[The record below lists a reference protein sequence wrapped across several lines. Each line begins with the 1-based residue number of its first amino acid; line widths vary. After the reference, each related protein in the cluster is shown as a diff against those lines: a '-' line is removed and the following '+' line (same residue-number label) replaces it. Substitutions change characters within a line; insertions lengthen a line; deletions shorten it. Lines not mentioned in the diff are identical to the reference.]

1 MLKHKPLD
9 PTVRSTMTEFSISRK
24 TPGKTDFPKSHPAC
38 IVMAGW
44 TTEDWE
50 KLESF
55 GDFPLLEICPEAPA
69 YFAQAGHFSAR
80 DLRNIVSTF
89 GLDVDHHDAEAIYH
103 IILER
108 AEGAPWVLPILETI
122 IAPQRVKN
130 GGFKNKN
137 KVSHVLQKFPL
148 SKLRLKA
155 NPHLHE
161 RTGELLLPPVVPD
174 IAVAAFC
181 EYAIEAYYQKIEN
194 KSLFEE
200 HYIEARKIL
209 SDISPAD
216 IIMVELGQIDD
227 IQDWDEH
234 ASLISSLMSDYP
246 DAVSEHL
253 HLHLIATLK
262 HFSQHITQ
270 TSSADDLE
278 GIMVLSGAA
287 AKQAKLLQNPRKETV
302 IEHVRKLGI
311 EVDLNL
317 VTDEAVATLS
327 AALDAGLVMR
337 VRIQD
342 LAIADLEE
350 KIAETKEAIAA
361 ANAEEDYALLTRL
374 APQAGEEKEALRVA
388 REVQEA
394 ILLCLGELVS
404 GTTEDQDAAL
414 AELRAFIEKNDP
426 DTEDYAEADASLAS
440 ELFTLPDAEE
450 NPVEDHTAADDVDPE
465 DAVEDN
471 SPIDATSVSSDVVNS
486 DDPETAGHDQA
497 EGNTS
502 EPTVTDAYE
511 EDTVEAQNTHAGIDE
526 NEGAAKEIEP
536 QDVDP
541 QPDADSVD
549 IENPLEDAPIQ
560 SAIETAE
567 DRYSEPEALPDL
579 IPRIEPETYVAEIDI
594 DTTPPVPVSV
604 LASLIHRNLLGIAA
618 DAAKS
623 FEHEGKHWPIRAV
636 VLEAAAGSRTPHRK
650 YGADTQRFL
659 ELATRGAGDAASD
672 VGSILLLGA
681 LIRPALLETS
691 LSSLR
696 NILHELCRGSLGQH
710 LQQATDAIS
719 ELDYD
724 FPPDAD
730 ELASLSG
737 GQRTPQKQ
745 RLAAQLGKWA
755 DTVSAKTSRWPFA
768 TAIMHHIAS
777 PAGPIGAAL
786 SAISNGNK
794 NAASLA
800 REAIDGLSSAS
811 KIETLAAEYASEAGR
826 NTARLHP
833 KGIEYLERQ
842 LEEPLGLL
850 DSWIDATMREG
861 SQGQKSEAR
870 LRTIVGNLNSR
881 LQKAETGLRA
891 EATSA
896 PDTLAGATAHWV
908 ADQVREVL
916 QALRG
921 EDTGAFATLDEAL
934 AAERDLLPA
943 SVRDTL
949 DIPEGRFDAFSNLLN
964 KTVIPDPKG
973 ALAQARE
980 EGAFDTASRLG
991 SRFGIDVQDGLTHD
1005 MKVFAKTWSAEINT
1019 RVRRLKT
1026 LSKVDYKHQEEISR
1040 RLALCEILLGRLT
1053 AVDNGSEVHDLAEL
1067 PAAAAEIDATCAQIE
1082 AKIRA
1087 DQVQRIDQY
1096 RNDRNSEEADT
1107 LLGALDGIT
1116 VEAAEDRIAQLRDG
1130 RSAAIFQTEL
1140 GGLVSDFL
1148 PDFLAYANSA
1158 QWPTTS
1164 EALERTVAA
1173 AGPLHIEEDRRGAGL
1188 DLIHLYR
1195 AIGTSMQSKQPDLPK
1210 VKVLFEEIGY
1220 DSVKIHNPRPVGRS
1234 GLWQAQLGGRIQPL
1248 RSGDWFL
1255 PPVFGSQAAN
1265 GAGAH
1270 LVLIGRD
1277 TLPENLV
1284 KTLSSDMPAILLF
1297 AGVIDAQRRREL
1309 AEHLR
1314 DNAIPALLIDETLIT
1329 FAGTRRQA
1337 RARTI
1342 FECGLPYGRVEPY
1355 TTDAGQL
1362 PPEMFFGRSEEI
1374 RLIMS
1379 KTADGCL
1386 VYGGRQLGK
1395 SALLGH
1401 IARTEHA
1408 PEKDRIVVTRE
1419 VRPLGKSEKPSEI
1432 WSHLASML
1440 SPEIVRPAS
1449 RNAEDVSRDIKAWL
1463 MHHRQGHIVAMFDEA
1478 DNFMDA
1484 DTRDD
1489 YPELAR
1495 LKKLMEES
1503 GRAFKVVFAGLHNVQ
1518 RMSHQ
1523 PNSPLAHLGLPICI
1537 GPLNRTED
1545 DKRAAHDLVV
1555 SPMRAAGFRF
1565 ENHEAIEEILAWANY
1580 YPSLIQEYMKGLLST
1595 LHGSGSGKPY
1605 RLPEGDPLWPIS
1617 SDTLFDHRGFG
1628 EIENRIRF
1636 KFHLTLNLDPRY
1648 ALVAY
1653 TLGRLNVEGQEDKA
1667 RVTGFDPREL
1677 LDEAST
1683 FWPRSSEIPA
1693 LAAFEALLE
1702 ELFDLGVL
1710 GRVPIPGTK
1719 RFRYLLGS
1727 RQVATMLGSEDDI
1740 YHALAEIEE
1749 KDPEVA
1755 YDRSVHRRRYKLN
1768 TSGNQGEFSYCPLT
1782 DLQIE
1787 RIVQPQDATGQIVCG
1802 LEALGL
1808 SKVGSSLKRIAE
1820 SGHLPGAPE
1829 QGINVEIVR
1838 SKRELRAPVE
1848 RKGASQNPVI
1858 LVFTPED
1865 RKEAHDALTWLEHQP
1880 RVLNKQVRPLLLLD
1894 AANTEMRDIA
1904 TRRPEQSQFLT
1915 AWGAEMIRI
1924 HLSHIEKVELD
1935 TKPMRSAILAA
1946 AGGIPSET
1954 IKLISA
1960 MRVAEDPLEVAR
1972 EWKVSFRMPAGLLN
1986 GTLGKALSIL
1996 DMGDDEDA
2004 DTFNEILRDHA
2015 GADLVDIGPDLVATG
2030 LATWFKK
2037 KAGRI
2042 RRSALGDLLARET
2055 EK

>member
-1 MLKHKPLD
+1 MLKQKPLD
-9 PTVRSTMTEFSISRK
+9 PAFRPTMTDFSISRK
-24 TPGKTDFPKSHPAC
+24 TTVKPDFPESHPAC

-44 TTEDWE
+44 TPENWE
-50 KLESF
+50 TPETF
-55 GDFPLLEICPEAPA
+55 GAFPLLEVCLEAPA

-89 GLDVDHHDAEAIYH
+89 GLDVNHHDAEAIYR

-108 AEGAPWVLPILETI
+108 SEKAPWVLPMLESI
-122 IAPQRVKN
+122 IASQRVKN
-130 GGFKNKN
+130 GGFKSKNRN

-148 SKLRLKA
+148 LKLCLKA
-155 NPHLHE
+155 NPQLHE
-161 RTGELLLPPVVPD
+161 RAGELLLPPVAPD
-174 IAVAAFC
+174 VAVAAFC
-181 EYAIEAYYQKIEN
+181 EYAIASYYQKTED
-194 KSLFEE
+194 KSAFGE

-216 IIMVELGQIDD
+216 IIMVELGQIKD
-227 IQDWDEH
+227 IEDWDEH
-234 ASLISSLMSDYP
+234 ASLIISLMSDYP

-253 HLHLIATLK
+253 HHHLIATLK
-262 HFSQHITQ
+262 HFSRDITPT
-270 TSSADDLE
+270 TSVDDLE
-278 GIMVLSGAA
+278 TITLLSGAA
-287 AKQAKLLQNPRKETV
+287 AKQAKLLQTPRKETV
-302 IEHVRKLGI
+302 IGQVRKLGI
-311 EVDLNL
+311 EVEPDL
-317 VTDEAVATLS
+317 VTDDAVATLS

-337 VRIQD
+337 MRTQD

-361 ANAEEDYALLTRL
+361 ANAEEDYTLLARL
-374 APQAGEEKEALRVA
+374 APQAGGEKEALRIA
-388 REVQEA
+388 HEVQEA
-394 ILLCLGELVS
+394 ILLCLDDLVT
-404 GTTEDQDAAL
+404 GTTEDHDTAL
-414 AELRAFIEKNDP
+414 AELRAFIENNDLEAED
-426 DTEDYAEADASLAS
+426 DTEADASLAS
-440 ELFTLPDAEE
+440 ELFALPVAD
-450 NPVEDHTAADDVDPE
+450 EDHTEAADDVDPE
-465 DAVEDN
+465 DEADKTTPVDT
-471 SPIDATSVSSDVVNS
+471 ASDVS
-486 DDPETAGHDQA
+486 DPVTRDAPDTVVHVQA
-497 EGNTS
+497 DVSAS
-502 EPTVTDAYE
+502 EPTVADAPE
-511 EDTVEAQNTHAGIDE
+511 EDSVEVQSADADIGE
-526 NEGAAKEIEP
+526 NEGDEKEIEP
-536 QDVDP
+536 QDTDTRPNTDP
-541 QPDADSVD
+541 VA
-549 IENPLEDAPIQ
+549 IEAPIEDAPGQ
-560 SAIETAE
+560 PVIEAAE
-567 DRYSEPEALPDL
+567 DNASEPEALPETAPL
-579 IPRIEPETYVAEIDI
+579 TEPETYVAELDI
-594 DTTPPVPVSV
+594 DTTPPVPVLV
-604 LASLIHRNLLGIAA
+604 LASLIDRNLLGITA

-623 FEHEGKHWPIRAV
+623 FEREGKHWPIRAV

-659 ELATRGAGDAASD
+659 ELATRAANDAASD

-691 LSSLR
+691 LTSLR
-696 NILHELCRGSLGQH
+696 SILHELCRGSLGQH

-730 ELASLSG
+730 ELARLSG
-737 GQRTPQKQ
+737 SQHTPQKQ

-755 DTVSAKTSRWPFA
+755 DAVSAKTSRWPFA

-786 SAISNGNK
+786 AAIGIGSK
-794 NAASLA
+794 NAANLA
-800 REAIDGLSSAS
+800 REVIDGLSSAS

-850 DSWIDATMREG
+850 DSWIDATTREG
-861 SQGQKSEAR
+861 SQGQRSEAR
-870 LRTIVGNLNSR
+870 LRTIVDNLTSR
-881 LQKAETGLRA
+881 LEKAETGLRT
-891 EATSA
+891 EAKGA
-896 PDTLAGATAHWV
+896 ADPLAGATARWV
-908 ADQVREVL
+908 ADQIHEVL

-921 EDTGAFATLDEAL
+921 EDTGTFATLDEAL
-934 AAERDLLPA
+934 TAERDLLPA
-943 SVRDTL
+943 SVRDAL
-949 DIPEGRFDAFSNLLN
+949 DVPEGRFEAFSDLLN
-964 KTVIPDPKG
+964 ETVIPDPEG
-973 ALAQARE
+973 ALTQARE
-980 EGAFDTASRLG
+980 EGAFETASRLA
-991 SRFGIDVQDGLTHD
+991 SRFGIDLQDGLNQD
-1005 MKVFAKTWSAEINT
+1005 MKAFAKTWSAELTT
-1019 RVRRLKT
+1019 RVRKLKT
-1026 LSKVDYKHQEEISR
+1026 LSKVDYRHQEDISR
-1040 RLALCEILLGRLT
+1040 RLSMCEILLERL
-1053 AVDNGSEVHDLAEL
+1053 AAIDNGSEIHDLAEL
-1067 PAAAAEIDATCAQIE
+1067 PAAVAEIDATCTQIE
-1082 AKIRA
+1082 AKIRE

-1096 RNDRNSEEADT
+1096 RNDRNSEEADA

-1148 PDFLAYANSA
+1148 PDFLSYASSP

-1164 EALERTVAA
+1164 ETLESTVAA
-1173 AGPLHIEEDRRGAGL
+1173 AGPLHIGEDRRSAGL

-1195 AIGTSMQSKQPDLPK
+1195 AIGTSMQSRQPDLPK
-1210 VKVLFEEIGY
+1210 IKVLFEEIGY
-1220 DSVKIHNPRPVGRS
+1220 DSVKIHDFRTVGRS
-1234 GLWQAQLGGRIQPL
+1234 GLWQARFGGQIQPV
-1248 RSGDWFL
+1248 RSGEWFL
-1255 PPVFGSQAAN
+1255 PPVFGSQAAS

-1270 LVLIGRD
+1270 FVLVGRD
-1277 TLPENLV
+1277 TLPENVV
-1284 KTLSSDMPAILLF
+1284 KTLSRDMPAILLF

-1309 AEHLR
+1309 AEYLR
-1314 DNAIPALLIDETLIT
+1314 ANAIPALLIDEALVA
-1329 FAGTRRQA
+1329 FAATRRQA
-1337 RARTI
+1337 RSRTI
-1342 FECGLPYGRVEPY
+1342 FECGLPYGCVEPY

-1401 IARTEHA
+1401 IARTGHA

-1432 WSHLASML
+1432 WTHLASML

-1484 DTRDD
+1484 DTRND

-1495 LKKLMEES
+1495 LKKLMEET

-1565 ENHEAIEEILAWANY
+1565 ESHEAIEEILAWANY

-1605 RLPEGDPLWPIS
+1605 RLPEGDPLWPIP
-1617 SDTLFDHRGFG
+1617 SDTLFAHRGFG
-1628 EIENRIRF
+1628 QIESRIRY
-1636 KFHLTLNLDPRY
+1636 KFQLTLNLDPRY

-1683 FWPRSSEIPA
+1683 FWPRSSEIPV

-1749 KDPEVA
+1749 KDPAPA
-1755 YDRSVHRRRYKLN
+1755 YDRSVHRRRYNLN
-1768 TSGNQGEFSYCPLT
+1768 ASGNQGEFSYCPLT

-1787 RIVQPQDATGQIVCG
+1787 RIVQPQDVTVQIVCG

-1808 SKVGSSLKRIAE
+1808 SKIGSSLKRIAE
-1820 SGHLPGAPE
+1820 SGHLSGAPE
-1829 QGINVEIVR
+1829 QRINVEIVR
-1838 SKRELRAPVE
+1838 GTRELRTLVE
-1848 RKGASQNPVI
+1848 RRGASQNPLI
-1858 LVFTPED
+1858 LVFTPEN
-1865 RKEAHDALTWLEHQP
+1865 RKEAHDALTWLERQP
-1880 RVLNKQVRPLLLLD
+1880 QVLNNQVRPLLLLD

-1954 IKLISA
+1954 IKLIST

-1972 EWKVSFRMPAGLLN
+1972 EWKVSFRVPAGLLN
-1986 GTLGKALSIL
+1986 GPLGKALSIL

-2004 DTFNEILRDHA
+2004 ETFNEILRDHA

-2042 RRSALGDLLARET
+2042 RRSALGDLLARQT

>member
-1 MLKHKPLD
+1 MLKQKALD
-9 PTVRSTMTEFSISRK
+9 PAVRPTMTEFSISK
-24 TPGKTDFPKSHPAC
+24 KAPGKTDSPQSHPAC

-44 TTEDWE
+44 TPEDWE
-50 KLESF
+50 QPESF
-55 GDFPLLEICPEAPA
+55 GAFPLLEICPEAPA
-69 YFAQAGHFSAR
+69 YFAQAGHFTAR
-80 DLRNIVSTF
+80 DLRNIVSSF
-89 GLDVDHHDAEAIYH
+89 GLDVDHHDAEAIYR

-108 AEGAPWVLPILETI
+108 AEKAPWVLPMLESI
-122 IAPQRVKN
+122 VASERVKS
-130 GGFKNKN
+130 GGLKIKNKN
-137 KVSHVLQKFPL
+137 KISQVLQKFPL
-148 SKLRLKA
+148 LKLCLKA
-155 NPHLHE
+155 NPQLHE
-161 RTGELLLPPVVPD
+161 RTRELLLPPVAPD

-181 EYAIEAYYQKIEN
+181 EYAIAYYYHETQD
-194 KSLFEE
+194 KSLFDE

-209 SDISPAD
+209 SAISPSD
-216 IIMVELGQIDD
+216 IIMIELGQIDD
-227 IQDWDEH
+227 IEDWDEH
-234 ASLISSLMSDYP
+234 ASLIISLMSDYP
-246 DAVSEHL
+246 EAVSEHL
-253 HLHLIATLK
+253 HLHLIAALK
-262 HFSQHITQ
+262 HFSQHITP
-270 TSSADDLE
+270 TSSVDDLE
-278 GIMVLSGAA
+278 TIMVLSGAA
-287 AKQAKLLQNPRKETV
+287 AKQAKLLQTPRKETV
-302 IEHVRKLGI
+302 IEQVRKLGI
-311 EVDLNL
+311 EVDPDL
-317 VTDEAVATLS
+317 VKDEAVATLS

-337 VRIQD
+337 MRIQD

-361 ANAEEDYALLTRL
+361 ANAEEDYALLARL

-388 REVQEA
+388 REIQKA
-394 ILLCLGELVS
+394 ILLCLGDLVS
-404 GTTEDQDAAL
+404 GTTEDHDAAL
-414 AELRAFIEKNDP
+414 DELRAFIEMNGLETD
-426 DTEDYAEADASLAS
+426 DNTQADASLPS
-440 ELFTLPDAEE
+440 ELFTLPAAEE
-450 NPVEDHTAADDVDPE
+450 DPPEDYTTAEDADPE
-465 DAVEDN
+465 DN
-471 SPIDATSVSSDVVNS
+471 SSIDATSASSDLVNS

-502 EPTVTDAYE
+502 EPTVTDASE
-511 EDTVEAQNTHAGIDE
+511 EDTVEAKYADADVDE
-526 NEGAAKEIEP
+526 NEGAAKEIEA
-536 QDVDP
+536 QDVD
-541 QPDADSVD
+541 SVA
-549 IENPLEDAPIQ
+549 IENPLEDAPVQ
-560 SAIETAE
+560 SANETVE
-567 DRYSEPEALPDL
+567 DRYSEPEMLPDS
-579 IPRIEPETYVAEIDI
+579 ITRMEPETYAAEIDI

-604 LASLIHRNLLGIAA
+604 LASLIHRDLLGIAA

-623 FEHEGKHWPIRAV
+623 FEYEDKHWPIRAV

-659 ELATRGAGDAASD
+659 ELATRAAGDAASD

-681 LIRPALLETS
+681 LVRPALLETS
-691 LSSLR
+691 LVSLR

-730 ELASLSG
+730 ELARLSG
-737 GQRTPQKQ
+737 GQRAPQKQ
-745 RLAAQLGKWA
+745 RLAAQLGKWTDA
-755 DTVSAKTSRWPFA
+755 VSTKTSRWPFA

-786 SAISNGNK
+786 SAIRSGNK
-794 NAASLA
+794 EAASLA

-811 KIETLAAEYASEAGR
+811 KIEALAAEYASEAGR

-850 DSWIDATMREG
+850 DSWIDATTREG

-870 LRTIVGNLNSR
+870 LRTIVGNLISR
-881 LQKAETGLRA
+881 LEKAETGLRA
-891 EATSA
+891 EAKSA
-896 PDTLAGATAHWV
+896 PDTLSGATAHWV

-921 EDTGAFATLDEAL
+921 EDTGTFATLDEAL

-949 DIPEGRFDAFSNLLN
+949 DIPERRFKAFQDLLN
-964 KTVIPDPKG
+964 ETVIPDPDG
-973 ALAQARE
+973 ALTQARE
-980 EGAFDTASRLG
+980 EGAFDTASRLA
-991 SRFGIDVQDGLTHD
+991 SRFGIDVQSGLNQD
-1005 MKVFAKTWSAEINT
+1005 MKAFAKTWSAEINT
-1019 RVRRLKT
+1019 RVRRLKA

-1040 RLALCEILLGRLT
+1040 RLALCGILLGRLT
-1053 AVDNGSEVHDLAEL
+1053 AIDNGSEVHDLAEL

-1087 DQVQRIDQY
+1087 DQVLRIDQY

-1148 PDFLAYANSA
+1148 PDFLAYASSA
-1158 QWPTTS
+1158 QWPATS
-1164 EALERTVAA
+1164 EALERSVAA

-1255 PPVFGSQAAN
+1255 PPVFGSQATN

-1277 TLPENLV
+1277 ILPENLV

-1314 DNAIPALLIDETLIT
+1314 DNAIPALLIDEALIA
-1329 FAGTRRQA
+1329 FAATRRQA

-1432 WSHLASML
+1432 WTHLASML

-1495 LKKLMEES
+1495 LKKLMEET

-1617 SDTLFDHRGFG
+1617 SNTLFDHRGFG

-1677 LDEAST
+1677 LDEASA

-1710 GRVPIPGTK
+1710 GRVPILGTK

-1727 RQVATMLGSEDDI
+1727 RQVATMLGSEEDI
-1740 YHALAEIEE
+1740 YHSLAEIEE

-1755 YDRSVHRRRYKLN
+1755 YDRSVHRRRYNLN

-1865 RKEAHDALTWLEHQP
+1865 RKEAHDALAWLEHQP

-1915 AWGAEMIRI
+1915 AWGAEMIRS

-1946 AGGIPSET
+1946 TGGIPSET

-1960 MRVAEDPLEVAR
+1960 MRVAEAPLEVAR
-1972 EWKVSFRMPAGLLN
+1972 EWKVSFRMPEGLLN
-1986 GTLGKALSIL
+1986 GPLGKGLSIL
-1996 DMGDDEDA
+1996 DMWDDEDA

-2042 RRSALGDLLARET
+2042 RRSALGDLLAREM